1 MNITPSRAQWHLA
14 VQTPVE
20 HKPSGGNYNKVF
32 FKDQM
37 GPRNRSPYPSQ
48 SFTT

>member
-14 VQTPVE
+14 VQTPVY

-37 GPRNRSPYPSQ
+37 GPRNRSAYPSPP
-48 SFTT
+48 FTT